1 VSFHL
6 VLRRASTHRREKK
19 KKKERDKAHLQA
31 NGHVRT
37 KGKSLHGKVET
48 VLLCLEL

>member
-1 VSFHL
+1 MCRSIWYCVA
-6 VLRRASTHRREKK
+6 RQRTGGKK